1 MIEST
6 LLAGLHLIGA
16 EALGDEGEVLLLF
29 GHQRGEVDD
38 YSGLILVPSL
48 NGELKQGQ
56 ICIARAEDGT

>member
-1 MIEST
+1 MIEAT

-16 EALGDEGEVLLLF
+16 ETLGDEGEVLLLF

-48 NGELKQGQ
+48 DGELKQGQ
-56 ICIARAEDGT
+56 ICIARAKDGT